1 MGKEIAEAMERLE
14 VSLQALAET
23 NEKLSEASSNAMDK
37 TVEFLEDLESK
48 FTELRSADR
57 SEV

>member
-14 VSLQALAET
+14 VSLQALADT

>member
-14 VSLQALAET
+14 VSLQALADT

-48 FTELRSADR
+48 FTELRSANR